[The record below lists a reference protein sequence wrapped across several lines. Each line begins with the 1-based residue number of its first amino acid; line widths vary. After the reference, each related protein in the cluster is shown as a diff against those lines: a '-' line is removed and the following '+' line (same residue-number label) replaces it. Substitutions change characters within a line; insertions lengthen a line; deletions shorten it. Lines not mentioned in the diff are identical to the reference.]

1 MNTIKMMTFFL
12 WWQAWFPAVRQ
23 TWRRT
28 LHTRWQTVAGVE
40 GTGETIGW
48 LIAAIILVI
57 IGVGFA
63 LGPGSTWVNG
73 ILDTV
78 TQISTSST

>member
-1 MNTIKMMTFFL
+1 MNLTMWTVWVWL
-12 WWQAWFPAVRQ
+12 QAHVVR
-23 TWRRT
+23 TRRA
-28 LHTRWQTVAGVE
+28 LRTRWQTEAGVE
-40 GTGETIGW
+40 VTGETIGW

-78 TQISTSST
+78 THISTSST

>member
-1 MNTIKMMTFFL
+1 MTIVVWF
-12 WWQAWFPAVRQ
+12 WAWLLQGQQQLQKAL
-23 TWRRT
+23 T
-28 LHTRWQTVAGVE
+28 TRWQTVDGVE
-40 GTGETIGW
+40 VTGETIGW

-63 LGPGSTWVNG
+63 LGPGSKWVNG

-78 TQISTSST
+78 THISTSST